1 MKKKKI
7 IIAVSNLFLP
17 NGLVTSTRN
26 LYDALTEK
34 GYDVEYFLMYSASEE
49 FKEKY
54 KIFQINPWIK
64 LTDDMK
70 DFDTS
75 KRYLKPLRR
84 VISKFGA
91 PFLSLRLKRKFYKL
105 RDNDVV
111 IIGASLE
118 SFNYLAKKVNL
129 KRFKKIVQMHMSR
142 SGLTDQDVINL
153 KNALG
158 NCDDATVLSKNDQ
171 EIFTHEFSKNFYYI
185 PNIIDL
191 PRLQAIDSLENSR
204 KIVYAGRFSE
214 TKQVDHLLKAFIG
227 SKHDGWVLE
236 LYGEGE
242 TKKALEEKYGGYPE
256 ISFRPAVEN
265 IESIFST
272 ASLNAISSKI
282 EGLPM
287 TIVEAGQMGVP
298 TIAYDVSPGVR
309 ESLGEA
315 GLLVPP
321 GAIEKYSELLSL
333 YMGDSLLRKELSEK
347 AYSYSEQ
354 YRADYVVETWE
365 KLFSRL

>member
-7 IIAVSNLFLP
+7 IIAVSDLFLP

-34 GYDVEYFLMYSASEE
+34 GYDVEYFLMYSAGEE

-70 DFDTS
+70 GFNTS

-84 VISKFGA
+84 VISKFGS
-91 PFLSLRLKRKFYKL
+91 PFLSLRLRRKFHKL

-142 SGLTDQDVINL
+142 SGLTSQDIINL
-153 KNALG
+153 KLALK
-158 NCDDATVLSKNDQ
+158 NCDNATVLSETDQ
-171 EIFTHEFSKNFYYI
+171 ELFSQEFPKRFFHV
-185 PNIIDL
+185 PNIIDI
-191 PRLQAIDSLENSR
+191 PEQYRKESFVDTR
-204 KIVYAGRFSE
+204 KIIYAGRFSE
-214 TKQVDHLLKAFIG
+214 TKQVDHLIQAFLD
-227 SKHDGWVLE
+227 SEHDGWQLE

-242 TKKALEEKYGGYPE
+242 TKQDLIKKYEEYNE
-256 ISFRPAVEN
+256 VSFYPAVQN
-265 IESIFST
+265 IDNIFSS

-298 TIAYDVSPGVR
+298 TIAYDVSPGVH
-309 ESLGEA
+309 ESLHET

-321 GAIEKYSELLSL
+321 GDIKEYSELLTL
-333 YMGDSLLRKELSEK
+333 YMKNPMMRKSLSQKS
-347 AYSYSEQ
+347 YSYSEK
-354 YRADYVVETWE
+354 YRSKYVVETWE
-365 KLFSRL
+365 KIFDLL